1 MGAREGFRRKKPMNA
16 ALWTAEQLA
25 DVELNPRE
33 LRRNPKRGAHSFLL
47 LDLLVNTLFYR
58 PHDG

>member
-1 MGAREGFRRKKPMNA
+1 MNA